1 MLDGEI
7 VVPGKNGVPDAL
19 PLRSA
24 MSRGQDRLLYY
35 AFDLLHL
42 DGYELRAPL
51 ADRRGVLA
59 QLLIGSPGRRIL
71 MSETINFGEP
81 PARLFQHACDLG
93 MEGLVAKR
101 VDAPY
106 RSGRVQSWIKVKCI
120 AVLHYRSSV
129 SCHRRETRL
138 PPFGLAATTAAS
150 FSKPAKPG
158 QASRSRAESDRRDRL
173 HRAH

>member
-120 AVLHYRSSV
+120 
-129 SCHRRETRL
+129 RRLALPIIGFVPQKGNSIAAIRL
-138 PPFGLAATTAAS
+138 GRHDGRELF
-150 FSKPAKPG
+150 
-158 QASRSRAESDRRDRL
+158 
-173 HRAH
+173 